1 MGGLASRRKGAD
13 FERELVRTFREVM
26 PDSGVRRG
34 LQSRSGEEVPDVE
47 LPCFWLEAKRHQ
59 RTNVKAA
66 LRQAFTTAP
75 KGRWP
80 MAVCKDDRQPAIV
93 AMYLDDF
100 LELLG
105 EWWELRT
112 R

>member
-66 LRQAFTTAP
+66 LRQAVEAAP

-100 LELLG
+100 LDLLG

-112 R
+112 Q